1 MFFCGVIP
9 GSLSKVKS
17 QIQVNWGAIEMALGA
32 LYSLIKTMCTGEVQM
47 LALAQYLTA
56 LGAGTKKVGFE
67 LLELHTKS

>member
-1 MFFCGVIP
+1 
-9 GSLSKVKS
+9 
-17 QIQVNWGAIEMALGA
+17 MALGA

-47 LALAQYLTA
+47 LALAQYLTV

>member
-1 MFFCGVIP
+1 M
-9 GSLSKVKS
+9 
-17 QIQVNWGAIEMALGA
+17 EMAVGA
-32 LYSLIKTMCTGEVQM
+32 PYPLIKTMRTGKGQL